1 MCTGWLQVLVVLGF
15 RQKPCGLTWA
25 IEFEP
30 YRLQGQSLSH
40 WATREVPTFCLDLGR
55 LQKGVVCEHFM
66 EPYTYDLCLSSDKRL
81 KEKKNTSSVK
91 TLADWLKHG
100 SPAPGP

>member
-30 YRLQGQSLSH
+30 DRLQGHLQC
-40 WATREVPTFCLDLGR
+40 ALG
-55 LQKGVVCEHFM
+55 LLH
-66 EPYTYDLCLSSDKRL
+66 PACLSAGMVPAKVHPRQRGPFPVL
-81 KEKKNTSSVK
+81 
-91 TLADWLKHG
+91 HG
-100 SPAPGP
+100 SGLPLCTPVIALG